1 MTAHQL
7 HPVQRQGSHRV
18 SEYLRPSTLEQAVRV
33 LETRGDAGRI
43 IAGGTDLLLE
53 MDRGSRSGIDTLVD
67 LRDIPG
73 LDEITDDGDDI
84 VLGCLVTHGQVVT
97 SALVAEHAFPLL
109 QACSEI
115 GAPQLR
121 NRATVVGNIVTASPA
136 NDTITPLRA
145 FDATIEVIG
154 PSGRRSIPFEEFHPS
169 FRATALHHSDIV
181 TAIRIPKMKLT
192 ERGVF
197 GKLGLRKAQAIS
209 VLHATAI
216 LDFDGDAVTG
226 AKIAFGSATPVI
238 VRASEV
244 EQAIIG
250 APLSGS
256 SISDAVALVHE
267 SIAPIDDIR
276 ADAVYRSEQA
286 EIMLKRMLVALRHG
300 TERAR
305 FNQPAITLWTGRDD
319 HRWSATGG
327 ANEVNALT
335 EIDVTVNGRKV
346 RAGGAASMTLLNW
359 LRDVAGVATGSSLT
373 GTKEGCA
380 EGECG
385 ACTVLMDGNAVVSC
399 LVLAAQ
405 ADGRSVTT
413 VEGLAD
419 NGIHDTMQ
427 QAFLENGAVQCGYC
441 IPGFVMSAEVLV
453 QESSPLDREKVEAGL
468 AGNLCRCTGYY
479 KIIDAVIDAAG
490 QTRSGT

>member
-1 MTAHQL
+1 
-7 HPVQRQGSHRV
+7 
-18 SEYLRPSTLEQAVRV
+18 
-33 LETRGDAGRI
+33 
-43 IAGGTDLLLE
+43 
-53 MDRGSRSGIDTLVD
+53 
-67 LRDIPG
+67 
-73 LDEITDDGDDI
+73 
-84 VLGCLVTHGQVVT
+84 
-97 SALVAEHAFPLL
+97 
-109 QACSEI
+109 
-115 GAPQLR
+115 
-121 NRATVVGNIVTASPA
+121 
-136 NDTITPLRA
+136 
-145 FDATIEVIG
+145 
-154 PSGRRSIPFEEFHPS
+154 
-169 FRATALHHSDIV
+169 
-181 TAIRIPKMKLT
+181 MKLT

-216 LDFDGDAVTG
+216 LDFDGDVVTG

-250 APLSGS
+250 VPLSVL

-286 EIMLKRMLVALRHG
+286 EIMLKRMLVALADG